1 MENIGKIEILNLQS
15 DHTFQKGYVSRIF
28 NRKFFHFEG
37 SVHEQI
43 VSASQIN
50 RSMVDLD
57 VSIIHYGYANE
68 DVNQKKA
75 QIYREMIEKKLKETP
90 DDSYLLYQLG
100 RTYDIQKD
108 FVNAS
113 EAYLKS
119 LQTSPRHDFEY
130 FRSALDDLC
139 FDYLNLN
146 EAKKAAEI
154 INFYGYPYE
163 DADGYFMFGHV
174 YMNLGNFDE
183 AVRCFKKATEFS
195 DSSRPGANSFA
206 AWFNIGVIYEVLGF
220 KEKAIKAYKKCND
233 YDPAKE
239 RLKNL
244 R

>member
-1 MENIGKIEILNLQS
+1 
-15 DHTFQKGYVSRIF
+15 
-28 NRKFFHFEG
+28 
-37 SVHEQI
+37 
-43 VSASQIN
+43 
-50 RSMVDLD
+50 
-57 VSIIHYGYANE
+57 
-68 DVNQKKA
+68 
-75 QIYREMIEKKLKETP
+75 MIEKNLKETP

-130 FRSALDDLC
+130 FWSALDDLC

-183 AVRCFKKATEFS
+183 AVRCFKKATEFA

>member
-1 MENIGKIEILNLQS
+1 MNS
-15 DHTFQKGYVSRIF
+15 SFQTS
-28 NRKFFHFEG
+28 H
-37 SVHEQI
+37 
-43 VSASQIN
+43 AD
-50 RSMVDLD
+50 RSMVELN
-57 VSIIHYGYANE
+57 VSIIHSSYADE
-68 DVNQKKA
+68 RPNQKSQNIQRNDRKKA
-75 QIYREMIEKKLKETP
+75 P
-90 DDSYLLYQLG
+90 NDSYLLYQLG
-100 RTYDIQKD
+100 RTFDIKQD
-108 FVNAS
+108 FVNAA

-183 AVRCFKKATEFS
+183 SVRCFEKATEFA
-195 DSSRPGANSFA
+195 DSSWPGANSFA
-206 AWFNIGVIYEVLGF
+206 AWFNIGVIYEVLDF